1 MNISQITNIQLTRLK
16 ILWANNIFLQI
27 DIQNFSAY
35 HMNFFH
41 GLNQVTWIL
50 VVWLLFTISSQSKKL
65 LIQVNETKPGFF
77 LVF

>member
-1 MNISQITNIQLTRLK
+1 MNISQITNIQLTRFK

-27 DIQNFSAY
+27 DIQNFSGF

-50 VVWLLFTISSQSKKL
+50 VVRLLFTIQNPNPKNYQFK
-65 LIQVNETKPGFF
+65 
-77 LVF
+77 

>member
-1 MNISQITNIQLTRLK
+1 MNISQITNIQLTHFK

-27 DIQNFSAY
+27 DIQNFSGF

-41 GLNQVTWIL
+41 GLNL
-50 VVWLLFTISSQSKKL
+50 DISLAIPVSRQSKKL
-65 LIQVNETKPGFF
+65 LIQVNKTKPGFF